1 MTLGSMKR
9 WKRKKKR
16 KNKKGVAALVAG
28 ELSEARGRDEL
39 DLSKWDD
46 TDHLTQGNDLT
57 VQYLFVVDAVN
68 FCFWPDGTLEYEHI
82 SGNLKVGRQHAILIS
97 TPPKRLARLPTPFA
111 HSKSTSRLTVDAN
124 HLLTRLLARLLSRGW
139 GEIKK

>member
-1 MTLGSMKR
+1 MRHDAGI
-9 WKRKKKR
+9 
-16 KNKKGVAALVAG
+16 AALVAG
-28 ELSEARGRDEL
+28 ELSEARVRDEL

-97 TPPKRLARLPTPFA
+97 TPPSDSPAYPLP
-111 HSKSTSRLTVDAN
+111 SR
-124 HLLTRLLARLLSRGW
+124 TRKALRG
-139 GEIKK
+139 